1 MQVPPFSLSQQL
13 ADLGPELD
21 EAALRVLRSGQY
33 IGGTEIQSFETAF
46 AAVVGTAHAVGCNSG
61 TDALILALRA
71 LGIGAGDEVI
81 MPSYTFVSTANAFVI
96 RGARVK
102 FVDIQKDTMNLDVSL
117 IEPAISSRTKAIIVV
132 HYAGVPC
139 DMDKVIAL
147 SRKYGLY
154 VVEDAAQGMMSSYKG
169 RALGTIGDLGTYSF
183 HETKNFV
190 SGQGGCISTV
200 SYTHLTLP
208 TKA

>member
-1 MQVPPFSLSQQL
+1 M
-13 ADLGPELD
+13 
-21 EAALRVLRSGQY
+21 AALLLD
-33 IGGTEIQSFETAF
+33 IK
-46 AAVVGTAHAVGCNSG
+46 
-61 TDALILALRA
+61 
-71 LGIGAGDEVI
+71 AGDEVI

-154 VVEDAAQGMMSSYKG
+154 VVEVGEED
-169 RALGTIGDLGTYSF
+169 
-183 HETKNFV
+183 
-190 SGQGGCISTV
+190 
-200 SYTHLTLP
+200 
-208 TKA
+208 